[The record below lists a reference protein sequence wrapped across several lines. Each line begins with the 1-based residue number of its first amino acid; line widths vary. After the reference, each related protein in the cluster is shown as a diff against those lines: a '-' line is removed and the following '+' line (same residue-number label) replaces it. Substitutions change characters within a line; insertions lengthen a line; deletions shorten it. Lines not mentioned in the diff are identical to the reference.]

1 MRPAAI
7 VRSIAPTIFHEQWW
21 LDITTGGQCGVV
33 EIIDNGKCVGRL
45 PHFIRTKYGLRH
57 SLPPTMAHIWGPA
70 VDEGHGNPCT
80 RAYNRAWIT
89 RELIA
94 KLPPAAIYH
103 YKCESAL
110 MDVYPFVQQGFVS
123 SVQFT
128 QEILPSDPSIIWA
141 GMSKKKRSQIRRA
154 QAVVKLSLI
163 DDPERFWNFY
173 DANLERRGER
183 NYYTKLEVESCIK
196 QVLSRQCGR
205 IYAAKDL
212 NNNLVAAVLCI
223 WDRRTTYY
231 YMSSRTAAAHDG
243 AISLLLWQAI
253 QDAAKAGLIFDF
265 DGLNDIASAEFCRG
279 FGGRMVPR
287 LNVIRA
293 SAMGRLAWKFMQ
305 RSGAPSPLLRG
316 RPRPTNET
324 VGARV

>member
-1 MRPAAI
+1 MRPVAI
-7 VRSIAPTIFHEQWW
+7 VRSIAPTIFHEPWW
-21 LDITTGGQCGVV
+21 LDIATGGRCGVV

-110 MDVYPFVQQGFVS
+110 IDVCPFVQHGFVS

-141 GMSKKKRSQIRRA
+141 DRSKKKRSQIRPR
-154 QAVVKLSLI
+154 S
-163 DDPERFWNFY
+163 
-173 DANLERRGER
+173 
-183 NYYTKLEVESCIK
+183 S
-196 QVLSRQCGR
+196 GR
-205 IYAAKDL
+205 KTFI
-212 NNNLVAAVLCI
+212 
-223 WDRRTTYY
+223 DRRP
-231 YMSSRTAAAHDG
+231 G
-243 AISLLLWQAI
+243 AFL
-253 QDAAKAGLIFDF
+253 
-265 DGLNDIASAEFCRG
+265 E
-279 FGGRMVPR
+279 
-287 LNVIRA
+287 
-293 SAMGRLAWKFMQ
+293 
-305 RSGAPSPLLRG
+305 LLR
-316 RPRPTNET
+316 RQFRAPRR
-324 VGARV
+324 AKLLH